1 MSFKIKFAL
10 ISVSDKTG
18 LDVFAKF
25 LHESGVQIITTGGTA
40 KFLRDLK
47 IDVVEVS
54 DYTGFPEIMDG
65 RVKTLHPKIHGG
77 LLALRENKKHRE
89 QAESQGIKGIDMVVV
104 NLYPFAETV
113 KKGAKPEECIEN
125 IDIGGPSMIR
135 SAAKNHKYVAV
146 VTDPADYAAVITEM
160 RAENNAIGEPLAK
173 KLAAKAFAK
182 TAGYESAIASWFAR
196 AQADKDDFPPV
207 VNFSA
212 TRREI
217 LRYGENP
224 HQKAAL
230 YETSDGG
237 GIAAADQVQG
247 KELSY
252 NNICDADAALEL
264 VAEFKDPTAVIVK
277 HANPCGVASG
287 RSLAE
292 AYEKAFDA
300 DPVSAYGSIIAL
312 NKEID
317 AKTAEA
323 ISKIFVEVIIAPS
336 ISEETKEIF
345 ARKKNLRLLLAK
357 LPDAARKEIQVRNIS
372 GGFLLQSRDGE
383 SVQEKELKVVTAR
396 APKPQEMRDML
407 FASAIAKHVKSN
419 AIVLAKNLGTV
430 GIGAGQMSRVDSV
443 RIAAW
448 KGTDKEGNNKALGA
462 VMASDA
468 FLPFADGLILAAE
481 AGVKAVIQPGGSIR
495 DEEVIKAAD
504 EHEIAM
510 VFTGRRHFKH

>member
-1 MSFKIKFAL
+1 MSFKIKSAL

-18 LDVFAKF
+18 LDKLALYLQK
-25 LHESGVQIITTGGTA
+25 SGVKIISTGGTA
-40 KFLRDLK
+40 KYLRDLK
-47 IDVVEVS
+47 IAVTDVS

-77 LLALRENKKHRE
+77 LLGLRDDKKHLA
-89 QAESQGIKGIDMVVV
+89 QAAAQGIEGIDMVVV

-113 KKGAKPEECIEN
+113 KKGASPEECIEN

-135 SAAKNHKYVAV
+135 SAAKNHKFVAV
-146 VTDPADYAAVITEM
+146 VTDTADYETVIAEMEAEKGRVTE
-160 RAENNAIGEPLAK
+160 ALAR
-173 KLAAKAFAK
+173 KLAAKAFAL
-182 TAGYESAIASWFAR
+182 TAAYDSAISTWFSR
-196 AQADKDDFPPV
+196 DKGEDFPAI
-207 VNFSA
+207 VNFVA
-212 TRREI
+212 TRAEI

-230 YETSDGG
+230 YRSGG
-237 GIAAADQVQG
+237 RGIASANQIQG

-264 VAEFKDPTAVIVK
+264 VAEFKEPTAVIVK
-277 HANPCGVASG
+277 HANPCGVASAA
-287 RSLAE
+287 SLAE
-292 AYEKAFDA
+292 AYEKAESA

-317 AKTAEA
+317 AATAEKM
-323 ISKIFVEVIIAPS
+323 SHIFVEVIIGPA
-336 ISEETKEIF
+336 ISEEAKAIL
-345 ARKKNLRLLLAK
+345 ARKKNLRLLITGE
-357 LPDAARKEIQVRNIS
+357 LPTATRKEMQIKNIS
-372 GGFLLQSRDGE
+372 GGFLLQERDAE
-383 SVQEKELKVVTAR
+383 NVKERELKIVTDRVPTKA
-396 APKPQEMRDML
+396 EMKDMM
-407 FASAIAKHVKSN
+407 FAFAISKHVKSN
-419 AIVLAKNLGTV
+419 AIVLAKNMMTV

-443 RIAAW
+443 RIASW

-495 DEEVIKAAD
+495 DEEVIKAAN
-504 EHEIAM
+504 EREIAM
-510 VFTGRRHFKH
+510 VFTGRRHFRH